1 MGSELFKQYQ
11 VDKSTFINGGHMNM
25 WKIYNGTHKTLKN
38 KVCVFVFDKADLNQ
52 YSSKDRDAIIAVLKK
67 EATGLVKYKHPNIL
81 SIVEPLVED
90 KYSLGFVTEYFSNTL
105 TKWGQKT
112 EPSKIEIKMIISD
125 ICHTLNFLH
134 NDCGDVH
141 MNLNPDC
148 IFINEDN
155 TKIKIGGFNFAM
167 GQNDISNFSF
177 NNFTPECNPC
187 LSYLS
192 PEAILD
198 NKISSKCDIF
208 SLGMLIYNLILHCKE
223 DAICLNSNTPETYRK
238 VYNENQIE
246 KLINNKKQLTEG
258 DKEII
263 LKLIENDYKKR
274 PDTFSIMKY
283 EWFTDYTLKALIF
296 IENLATN
303 DIKKN
308 VMFLKELPSML
319 GLFEEKIIA
328 RKFLPCLLINLK
340 NELLINPILPVIFTI
355 CHLNFKSINFNQ
367 IVWPYLIDIFKLK
380 TIPAASLYFLLTK
393 IPFIGANI
401 SNDDFSHHCLD
412 IICKA
417 LDCGVSK
424 IQRAVIKN
432 IVFISQKVDSKI
444 FIDKLYPRLNQIM
457 LISNDVNLKSQ
468 IIFSY
473 LKLYDIIDRNIIN
486 TSFISNIEEVIRK
499 NSEFKIC
506 YAVVDLMGELEDSFS
521 IDAIIN
527 KIIPLLVV
535 ILGKGKITS
544 QLYEKISFLVQK
556 FLEKVKRARD
566 NEIKEENK
574 ETEEEEI
581 KVMKR
586 LEGDAI
592 TIDIDVTSK
601 NIMKKG
607 NEFLKEFFS
616 ESTTKKEII
625 EEKVNTITKDTSN
638 YTFAQIIDLKSK
650 TNENKQSTSLSLSTS
665 KKKNGW
671 DDEDNDD
678 DFPSIIPQQKEEP
691 QKKIQKITK
700 IEKATLDSL
709 LDD

>member
-1 MGSELFKQYQ
+1 M
-11 VDKSTFINGGHMNM
+11 
-25 WKIYNGTHKTLKN
+25 
-38 KVCVFVFDKADLNQ
+38 
-52 YSSKDRDAIIAVLKK
+52 
-67 EATGLVKYKHPNIL
+67 
-81 SIVEPLVED
+81 
-90 KYSLGFVTEYFSNTL
+90 
-105 TKWGQKT
+105 
-112 EPSKIEIKMIISD
+112 
-125 ICHTLNFLH
+125 LNFLH
-134 NDCGDVH
+134 KDCGDVH

-148 IFINEDN
+148 IFINEEN
-155 TKIKIGGFNFAM
+155 TKVKVGGFNFAM
-167 GQNDISNFSF
+167 GQSDISNFCY

-187 LSYLS
+187 LSYLP

-198 NKISSKCDIF
+198 NKISTKCDVF
-208 SLGMLIYNLILHCKE
+208 SLGMLIYNLITHE
-223 DAICLNSNTPETYRK
+223 EAICLNSNTSETYRK
-238 VYNENQIE
+238 KYNDAQIVKE
-246 KLINNKKQLTEG
+246 VNSKKQLTEG
-258 DKEII
+258 DKEIV

-274 PDTFSIMKY
+274 PDTYSIMKY
-283 EWFTDYTLKALIF
+283 EWFTDYTLKALLF

-303 DIKKN
+303 DVKKN
-308 VMFLKELPSML
+308 ILFLKELPSML

-328 RKFLPCLLINLK
+328 RKFLPCLLLLLHLK
-340 NELLINPILPVIFTI
+340 NESLINPILPVIFTI

-417 LDCGVSK
+417 LDCGVAK
-424 IQRAVIKN
+424 IQRAVVKN
-432 IVFISQKVDSKI
+432 IIFISQKVESKI
-444 FIDKLYPRLNQIM
+444 FIDKLYPRLNQII
-457 LISNDVNLKSQ
+457 LVSNDVNLKSQ

-473 LKLYDIIDRNIIN
+473 LKLYEIIDRNILN
-486 TSFISNIEEVIRK
+486 SSFISNIEEVIRK
-499 NSEFKIC
+499 NSDFKIC

-592 TIDIDVTSK
+592 TIDIDVSSK
-601 NIMKKG
+601 NVMKKG

-616 ESTTKKEII
+616 ESSSNKKEEVETVK
-625 EEKVNTITKDTSN
+625 EEKSKTITKDTSN
-638 YTFAQIIDLKSK
+638 FTFEQIIDIKPK
-650 TNENKQSTSLSLSTS
+650 TNENKSSLSLSKE

-671 DDEDNDD
+671 DDEDNED
-678 DFPSIIPQQKEEP
+678 DFPQIVPKQE
-691 QKKIQKITK
+691 KKIQKITK
-700 IEKATLDSL
+700 IEKSNLDSL

>member
-1 MGSELFKQYQ
+1 MGSELFTQYQ
-11 VDKSTFINGGHMNM
+11 VDKSSYIAGGHMNL
-25 WKIYNGTHKTLKN
+25 WKIYTGTHKILKN
-38 KVCVFVFDKADLNQ
+38 KVCVFVFDKNALGQ
-52 YSSKDRDAIIAVLKK
+52 YSSKDKDLILAVLKK

-90 KYSLGFVTEYFSNTL
+90 KYSLGFVTEFFTSTL
-105 TKWGQKT
+105 TQWVKKD
-112 EPSKIEIKMIISD
+112 PSKIEIKMIISD
-125 ICHTLNFLH
+125 ICQMLNFLH
-134 NDCGDVH
+134 KDCGDVH

-148 IFINEDN
+148 IFINEEN
-155 TKIKIGGFNFAM
+155 TKVKVGGFNFAM
-167 GQNDISNFSF
+167 GQSDISNFCY

-187 LSYLS
+187 LSYLP

-198 NKISSKCDIF
+198 NKISTKCDVF
-208 SLGMLIYNLILHCKE
+208 SLGMLIYNLITHE
-223 DAICLNSNTPETYRK
+223 EAICLNSNTSETYRK
-238 VYNENQIE
+238 KYNNAQIVKE
-246 KLINNKKQLTEG
+246 VNSKKQLTEG
-258 DKEII
+258 DKEIV

-274 PDTFSIMKY
+274 PDTYSIMKY
-283 EWFTDYTLKALIF
+283 EWFTDYTLKALLF

-303 DIKKN
+303 DVKKN
-308 VMFLKELPSML
+308 ILFLKELPSML

-328 RKFLPCLLINLK
+328 RKFLPCLLLHLK
-340 NELLINPILPVIFTI
+340 NESLINPILPVIFTI

-417 LDCGVSK
+417 LDCGVAK
-424 IQRAVIKN
+424 IQRAVMKN
-432 IVFISQKVDSKI
+432 IIFISQKVESKI

-457 LISNDVNLKSQ
+457 LVSNDVNLKSQ

-473 LKLYDIIDRNIIN
+473 LKLYEIIDRNILN
-486 TSFISNIEEVIRK
+486 SSFISNIEEVIRK
-499 NSEFKIC
+499 NSDFKIC

-592 TIDIDVTSK
+592 TIDIDVSSK
-601 NIMKKG
+601 TVMKKG

-616 ESTTKKEII
+616 ESSSNKKEEVETVK
-625 EEKVNTITKDTSN
+625 EEKSKTITKDTSN
-638 YTFAQIIDLKSK
+638 FTFEQIIDIKPK
-650 TNENKQSTSLSLSTS
+650 TNENKSSLSVSKE

-671 DDEDNDD
+671 DDEDNED
-678 DFPSIIPQQKEEP
+678 DFPQIVPKQAKQE
-691 QKKIQKITK
+691 KKIQKITK
-700 IEKATLDSL
+700 IEKSNLDSL